1 MMKDVTILTS
11 DEVRRIELEINSII
25 EAATLGIE
33 GKTDK
38 EDALEEVRH
47 YAKRIKSYLD
57 E

>member
-11 DEVRRIELEINSII
+11 DEVRRIELEIDSII

-38 EDALEEVRH
+38 EDALEEARH
-47 YAKRIKSYLD
+47 YAKRIKGYLD